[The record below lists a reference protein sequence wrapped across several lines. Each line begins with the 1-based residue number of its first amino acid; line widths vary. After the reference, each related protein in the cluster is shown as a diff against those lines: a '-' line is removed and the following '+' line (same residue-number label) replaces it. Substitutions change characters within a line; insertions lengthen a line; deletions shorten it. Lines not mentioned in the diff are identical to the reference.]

1 MRPLHIIMPMA
12 GEGSRFK
19 KEIPICTQNLSYLYF
34 LFVTTY
40 HISST
45 ILIFLVIE

>member
-19 KEIPICTQNLSYLYF
+19 KEGPISTQNLSSLYL
-34 LFVTTY
+34 LFVTT
-40 HISST
+40 S
-45 ILIFLVIE
+45 LIFNTISTNPVIE